1 MKKKRIIPVLLV
13 VAVFLMSMV
22 PMAMADDDDGD
33 KININTATVEQLIK
47 LKRIGSIYA
56 EEIIRYREANGP
68 FATVEDITKVKG
80 IGQKTL
86 EANIDVMTVE

>member
-22 PMAMADDDDGD
+22 PMAMADDGD

-47 LKRIGSIYA
+47 LKRIGPKYA